1 MHFKHPEILYFLFLL
16 LIPILVHLFQ
26 LRRFK
31 TEYFTNVRFLKKL
44 TIESRKSSKI
54 KKRLLLVTRLLLLF
68 GLIIAFAQPFFEA
81 KDHKNATNE
90 LYLVLDNSFSMQAKG
105 NRGELLKRAIQELL
119 EETPENAT
127 FSLLT
132 NEQTFWNT
140 NIKAIQSE
148 LQNLNYSAIPFDLDA
163 QLAKINARKTSANKD
178 IVILSDAVAVQQNKR
193 QKTNEQ
199 DLVYFIKSE
208 AEQKNNIA
216 IDSVYIDKTLDN
228 FYEISVAITGFGDDF
243 KPISLALYNQNKL
256 IAKTMVTLNSKN
268 KKVNFTIPKQAFHG
282 YATLNDNG
290 LPYDNNYYFSI
301 SKNEKSNILSI
312 GESQKSTFLSRI
324 FTHDEFNYT
333 HSELRALNYNLLEK
347 QTSIVLNELD
357 EIPQAL
363 QTTLQAFVSKGGNL
377 ILIPSETTS
386 TTNINSFLKNLGNV
400 QFEPTENNPKQIT
413 KINFDHPLF
422 NGVFER
428 KITNF
433 QYPKIEHSFA
443 LKSNYPNIL
452 SYEDQTPF
460 LTAIPKTVG
469 AVFVFSAALNSKNST
484 FQQSPLIVPVFYK
497 MGVHNKNALLY
508 AATIGNNVPFW
519 ANTTLGK
526 EAVLTVKGKEE
537 QFIPLQQMM
546 DNKVKVTFADLPK
559 KAGNFSLFNKEKEIE
574 NLSFNY
580 ARTESDLS
588 QINTNLSSNFDTID
602 SIKSVFNTLQT
613 NRTDSQLWKWFL
625 IFALAFLL
633 AEMAIIRFLK

>member
-54 KKRLLLVTRLLLLF
+54 KKRLLLVTRLLLLS

-81 KDHKNATNE
+81 KDHKNANNE

-119 EETPENAT
+119 EETPETAT

-140 NIKAIQSE
+140 NIKSIQRE

-163 QLAKINARKTSANKD
+163 QLAKINARKTAANKD
-178 IVILSDAVAVQQNKR
+178 IVILSDAVGVAPKKS
-193 QKTNEQ
+193 QKTNKQ
-199 DLVYFIKSE
+199 DLIYFIKSE
-208 AEQKNNIA
+208 AEKKSNIA
-216 IDSVYIDKTLDN
+216 IDSVYINKTLEN
-228 FYEISVAITGFGDDF
+228 FYEISVSITGFGGDF
-243 KPISLALYNQNKL
+243 SPISIALYNQNKL

-268 KKVNFTIPKQAFHG
+268 KKVNFTIPKQEFHG

-290 LPYDNNYYFSI
+290 LPYDNTYYFSI
-301 SKNEKSNILSI
+301 SKNEKINILSI
-312 GESQKSTFLSRI
+312 GEPQKSTFLSRI
-324 FTHDEFNYT
+324 FTKDEFNYT
-333 HSELRALNYNLLEK
+333 HSELRTLNYNLLEK
-347 QTSIVLNELD
+347 QTSIVLNEVD

-363 QTTLQAFVSKGGNL
+363 QTTLRAFVSKGGNL

-386 TTNINSFLKNLGNV
+386 LTNINSFLKNLGNV
-400 QFEPTENNPKQIT
+400 LFESAKNHPKQIT

-422 NGVFER
+422 SGVFES

-433 QYPKIEHSFA
+433 QYPKTEQSFV
-443 LKSNYPNIL
+443 LKSAYPSIL
-452 SYEDQTPF
+452 SYEDHTPF
-460 LTAIPKTVG
+460 LTAIPKSIG
-469 AVFVFSAALNSKNST
+469 ALFVFSAALNSKNSN

-519 ANTTLGK
+519 VDTTLDK
-526 EAVLTVKGKEE
+526 EAILTVKSKEE

-559 KAGNFSLFNKEKEIE
+559 KAGNFTLFNKEKEIE

-588 QINTNLSSNFDTID
+588 QINANLSSNFDSID